1 MYISKLGTSL
11 FYVRFY
17 FFLTCI
23 KVSQEAGQVVWY
35 FHLFMNSQQ
44 LVMIHTVKGFS
55 VVSEAE
61 VDVCLEFSY
70 FFYDVMDVGNLISG
84 SSAFS
89 KPSLYI

>member
-1 MYISKLGTSL
+1 MYISQFGTSL
-11 FYVRFY
+11 FYVWFY

-23 KVSQEAGQVVWY
+23 KVSQEAVQVVWY

-44 LVMIHTVKGFS
+44 LVMIYTVKGFS
-55 VVSEAE
+55 VVSETE

-70 FFYDVMDVGNLISG
+70 FFYDAMDVENLISG

-89 KPSLYI
+89 KS